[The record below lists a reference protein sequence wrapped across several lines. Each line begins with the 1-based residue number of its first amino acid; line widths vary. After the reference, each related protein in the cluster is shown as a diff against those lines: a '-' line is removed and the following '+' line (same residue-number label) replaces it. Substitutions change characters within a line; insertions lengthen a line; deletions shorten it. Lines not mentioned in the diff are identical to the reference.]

1 MPSLLLIDIILS
13 MLIAYVLFAVFQGL
27 FERWGIV
34 PVIKLDDS
42 NVKPMFKKLYSGEPV
57 LFFVMLIIT
66 LWIVS
71 HLLYFGVRGY
81 DILWWGC

>member
-1 MPSLLLIDIILS
+1 MQLLLIDIILC
-13 MLIAYVLFAVFQGL
+13 MLITYILFAIFQGV
-27 FERWGIV
+27 FERLGIV

-42 NVKPMFKKLYSGEPV
+42 NVKPIFKKLYSGEPV

-66 LWIVS
+66 LWIIS

-81 DILWWGC
+81 ELLWWGC